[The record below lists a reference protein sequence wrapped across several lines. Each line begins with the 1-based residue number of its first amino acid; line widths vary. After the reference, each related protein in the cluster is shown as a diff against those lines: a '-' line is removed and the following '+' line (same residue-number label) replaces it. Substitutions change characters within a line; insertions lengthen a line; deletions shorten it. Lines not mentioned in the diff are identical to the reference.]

1 MSPLCPGYLS
11 PLVCVASPEKKY
23 RDELENFSLP
33 SGISI
38 IFPKQDTG
46 ERKTDFIVCFV
57 SVVYFISSRFLVL
70 C

>member
-1 MSPLCPGYLS
+1 MSPLCPGCLS

-46 ERKTDFIVCFV
+46 E
-57 SVVYFISSRFLVL
+57 
-70 C
+70 